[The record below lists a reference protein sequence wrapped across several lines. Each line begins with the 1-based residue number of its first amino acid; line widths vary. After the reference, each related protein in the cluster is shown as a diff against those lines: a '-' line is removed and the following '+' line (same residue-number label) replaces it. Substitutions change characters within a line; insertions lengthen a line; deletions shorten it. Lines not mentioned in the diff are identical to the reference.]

1 MKYLKIKNNFVHNTA
16 IIDWKNLEIGKNNTI
31 GPYVIIGGEAQHPKK
46 KSFGKIIIGNNN
58 NISQFVCIN
67 RPTKFRKKTIIGNN
81 NYIMSNSVI
90 DHDCILENY
99 ITMSSNVLLG
109 GNVYIMNGSQ
119 LGMKTIIH
127 QNQLIGSYTMIG
139 MGSIITKRK
148 KIIPGYIFFGKP
160 VKKVKKNLIGLKRNN
175 ISSSKLKKE
184 NDRYKN
190 IFNNKMN

>member
-31 GPYVIIGGEAQHPKK
+31 GPYAIIGGKAQHPKK

-175 ISSSKLKKE
+175 ISSSQLKKE

-190 IFNNKMN
+190 IINNKMN

>member
-1 MKYLKIKNNFVHNTA
+1 MN
-16 IIDWKNLEIGKNNTI
+16 
-31 GPYVIIGGEAQHPKK
+31 
-46 KSFGKIIIGNNN
+46 
-58 NISQFVCIN
+58 
-67 RPTKFRKKTIIGNN
+67 
-81 NYIMSNSVI
+81 NSVI

-175 ISSSKLKKE
+175 ISTSKLKKE

>member
-16 IIDWKNLEIGKNNTI
+16 IIDWKNLVIGKNNTI
-31 GPYVIIGGEAQHPKK
+31 GPYAIIGGEAQHPKK

-58 NISQFVCIN
+58 NISQFVSIN

-81 NYIMSNSVI
+81 NHIMNNSVI

>member
-1 MKYLKIKNNFVHNTA
+1 MKYSKIKSNFVHNTA

-31 GPYVIIGGEAQHPKK
+31 GPYAIIGGEAQHPKK

-67 RPTKFRKKTIIGNN
+67 MPTKFRKKTIIGNN

-175 ISSSKLKKE
+175 ITSSKLKNE
-184 NDRYKN
+184 NNRFKN
-190 IFNNKMN
+190 IFNNKIN

>member
-31 GPYVIIGGEAQHPKK
+31 GPYAIIGGEAQHPKK

-58 NISQFVCIN
+58 NISQFVSIN

>member
-58 NISQFVCIN
+58 NISQFVSIN

>member
-31 GPYVIIGGEAQHPKK
+31 GPYAIIGGEAQHPKK

>member
-31 GPYVIIGGEAQHPKK
+31 GPYAIIGGEAQHPKK

-175 ISSSKLKKE
+175 ISSSQLKKE

-190 IFNNKMN
+190 IINNKMN

>member
-31 GPYVIIGGEAQHPKK
+31 GPYAIIGGKAQHPKK